1 MTIAQLTN
9 LALVLLGLAA
19 VFYGVKA
26 YFEQRL
32 YSNLLWVITGLLT
45 IMLVCLHYIVLPV
58 PLSDHPAAVNNL
70 ASLVTFTLWIAIAIF
85 SF

>member
-58 PLSDHPAAVNNL
+58 PLSDHPRRP
-70 ASLVTFTLWIAIAIF
+70 
-85 SF
+85 